1 MVLLSLFRG
10 FLRSKAKRGPI
21 TSKKGN
27 RFFYK
32 GRGVGSRGV
41 FTTKGT
47 FQVQPWRVFSF
58 IVPNLTDCKLK
69 PYVSSRTAIVRTDDV
84 YSDDLTH
91 LTKVEVKFE
100 LKKIENGTQER
111 VSS

>member
-41 FTTKGT
+41 FTTKGI
-47 FQVQPWRVFSF
+47 FQVQTWRIYNF
-58 IVPNLTDCKLK
+58 IVPDLTDCKLK
-69 PYVSSRTAIVRTDDV
+69 PYVSSRTPIVRTDDT

-91 LTKVEVKFE
+91 LSKKEVKFD
-100 LKKIENGTQER
+100 LKKNENKIEEQTNN
-111 VSS
+111 